1 MTIDVIIT
9 IAGLVIGFVVSFLL
23 TNRVLKNKEI
33 EAENRANTI
42 VTDAEKLKS
51 DAEKIVSDAEKLKKE
66 RLAAMNHEISKKKAE
81 YDSELQSKKAKVQN
95 VEKQIKQKEEQIVQ
109 KENAVN
115 QKLEKIAK
123 TEKQIEEKKE
133 QISAMMKGQSQKL
146 EKIAS
151 MTREEAKKLLLE
163 NVKHEIKIDAIKLL
177 NRALEEVKNRATQEA
192 QSIVLSAIQRSATD
206 ICVEN
211 TVTVVNLESDEMK
224 GRIIGREGRNIR
236 TFESAT
242 GIDLIVDDTP
252 ESVVVSG
259 YDPFRREVAK
269 RALLKLTNDGRI
281 HPARIEEVVAKA
293 QKELDDEI
301 AKVGAEATLQL
312 GIHNMN
318 TELERAVGRMKY
330 RSSFGQNLLSHSIE
344 VSYIA
349 GIIASEIGL
358 EPNIAKRAA
367 LLHDIGKC
375 VDREIEGPHAKLG
388 ADIAKKYKENQ
399 IIINAIEAHHDDVE
413 HESPYAT
420 IVQIAD
426 GISGARPGA
435 RKESIENYMKRLEKL
450 EEISTSFEGVSK
462 CFVIQAGREI
472 RVIVEPEKVD
482 DIQSAFISNEIAKKI
497 ETEMEY
503 PGQIK
508 VTVIREK
515 RNVAIAK

>member
-1 MTIDVIIT
+1 MTLEVIIIT
-9 IAGLVIGFVVSFLL
+9 IAGLLIGFIVSFLL
-23 TNRVLKNKEI
+23 TNKVLKNKEK
-33 EAENRANTI
+33 EAQTRANNI
-42 VTDAEKLKS
+42 VSNAEKIKS
-51 DAEKIVSDAEKLKKE
+51 DAEKFKKE
-66 RLAAMNHEISKKKAE
+66 RLVEVNQEIAKKKAE
-81 YDSELQSKKAKVQN
+81 YDSELQSKKAKVLN

-109 KENAVN
+109 KENAIN
-115 QKLEKIAK
+115 QKLEKISK
-123 TEKQIEEKKE
+123 TEQQIEEKKE
-133 QISAMMKGQSQKL
+133 QMSALMKGQSQKL

-151 MTREEAKKLLLE
+151 MTREEAKKMLIE
-163 NVKHEIKIDAIKLL
+163 NVKHEIKVDVAKLL
-177 NRALEEVKNRATQEA
+177 NRALEEVKNKANQEA

-211 TVTVVNLESDEMK
+211 TVTVVNLEGDEMK

-236 TFESAT
+236 TFEAAT
-242 GIDLIVDDTP
+242 GVDLIVDDTP
-252 ESVVVSG
+252 ETVVVSG
-259 YDPFRREVAK
+259 YDPFKREIAK

-293 QKELDDEI
+293 QKELEDEI
-301 AKVGAEATLQL
+301 SKVGADATLQL

-344 VSYIA
+344 VAYIS
-349 GIIASEIGL
+349 GIIASELGL

-375 VDREIEGPHAKLG
+375 VDREIEGSHAKLG

-399 IIINAIEAHHDDVE
+399 IIVNAIEAHHDDVE
-413 HESPYAT
+413 HETPYAT

-435 RKESIENYMKRLEKL
+435 RKEAIENYMKRLEKL
-450 EEISTSFEGVSK
+450 EEISTSFDGVSK

-515 RNVAIAK
+515 RSVAVAK

>member
-1 MTIDVIIT
+1 MTLEVIIT
-9 IAGLVIGFVVSFLL
+9 IAGLLIGFVVSFLL
-23 TNRVLKNKEI
+23 TNKVLKNKEK
-33 EAENRANTI
+33 EAENRA
-42 VTDAEKLKS
+42 KS
-51 DAEKIVSDAEKLKKE
+51 IVSDAEKIKSDAEKFKKD
-66 RLAAMNHEISKKKAE
+66 RLAEMNQEISKKKTE

-95 VEKQIKQKEEQIVQ
+95 IEKQIKQREDQIIQ
-109 KENAVN
+109 KENAIN
-115 QKLEKIAK
+115 QKLEKISK
-123 TEKQIEEKKE
+123 TEKQIEDKKE

-151 MTREEAKKLLLE
+151 MTREEAKKMLIE
-163 NVKHEIKIDAIKLL
+163 NVKHEIKADTAKLL
-177 NRALEEVKNRATQEA
+177 NKALEEVRNKANQEA
-192 QSIVLSAIQRSATD
+192 QSVILSAIQRSATD

-242 GIDLIVDDTP
+242 GVDLIVDDTP

-259 YDPFRREVAK
+259 YDPFRREIAK

-293 QKELDDEI
+293 QKELEEELVKI
-301 AKVGAEATLQL
+301 GADATLQL

-318 TELERAVGRMKY
+318 TELERAVGRMRY

-344 VSYIA
+344 VAYIS

-358 EPNIAKRAA
+358 DSNIAKRAA

-515 RNVAIAK
+515 RNVSIAK